1 MKRNNKKLLTIML
14 AGMLCAATV
23 GTVAAIAP
31 VNASA
36 VEPKTYDLTTI
47 FDSNDSA
54 NVIKG
59 EGEGE
64 ARKTAFNLGNGD
76 SVKYTRNL
84 AIQWYTAKDAVNY
97 TTIKFSLGAVNFKS
111 MSFTF
116 KSLPMHATKDEVAIN
131 TVKFIN
137 KDGVVTAKVIASG
150 EEEKD
155 DAVTIDATAALEL
168 KLGIGSKVG
177 NYSVY
182 IGTEKLGEFTNI
194 GAKYFR
200 TSTVADDK
208 MNALEITAEADA
220 AAADSVVYLSEIN
233 GQRFVGISAD
243 NKVKDNAKPVMV
255 VNEEISEFV
264 LGTRF
269 QLDYNFI
276 DVLDDTMT
284 TTGASNYYQ
293 YSLAD
298 TEAPKE
304 EAYTTL
310 QIKDKG
316 TYFMETVVY
325 KNENGEW
332 SKTEADGYTA
342 TTVYR
347 EKKAEYV
354 SIKFSP
360 KDDTYIETSGE
371 YAKAVYD
378 LSWYATNFETFNET
392 DYLIFNRN
400 IQGPNYK
407 EAYQDDKNWKE
418 TGTQDEPQE
427 LSDFRELLN
436 ARASK
441 VSGGSNAEI
450 ELPSLSWLIEDKN
463 NGYNSLK
470 FTISYKSHS
479 SSSPKL
485 ESNLKSTELKLDA
498 SDPGKYEFKVFA
510 TDAAG
515 NAMYALDNDDTT
527 LVKVTSSN
535 VWDLENIPSFTYTIS
550 AKGIETAD
558 KEDNDTL
565 DNKNIG
571 ESYTMSTIDI
581 VGITGSE
588 GSAYNLYKLDLSKY
602 TGAGKEKITVDALS
616 KIKFASLQVHAQN
629 VVNEKLATTTADK
642 IDYAEVNKTAYARA
656 LAVVIGGDAV
666 ALEKIFVAID
676 EYDDRI
682 TEDNTEAWDNS
693 DNKFNWKP
701 ASRSFKTAESGT
713 YLIIADYWDTDMKYV
728 DHVPAYQLVEVASEK
743 DVIKGETEWLKNNI
757 VSVIL
762 FSVAALMLILII
774 ILLLVKPSDETLED
788 VDEKVIAKRKQ
799 ATDKNKKK

>member
-23 GTVAAIAP
+23 GTVAAVAP
-31 VNASA
+31 VAVSA
-36 VEPKTYDLTTI
+36 AEAKSYDLTAI
-47 FDSNDSA
+47 FNSNDAA

-76 SVKYTRNL
+76 AVQYTRNL
-84 AIQWYTAKDAVNY
+84 AIQWFTAKDTPNY
-97 TTIKFSLGAVNFKS
+97 TTVKFSLGAINFTS
-111 MSFTF
+111 MSFAF
-116 KSLPMHATKDEVAIN
+116 KSLPMHATKDEVSVN
-131 TVKFIN
+131 TVKFT
-137 KDGVVTAKVIASG
+137 KTADGVSAKVIASG
-150 EEEKD
+150 EEENKEETGTPIAT
-155 DAVTIDATAALEL
+155 DAEIVLS
-168 KLGIGSKVG
+168 LGAGSEAG

-182 IGTEKLGEFTNI
+182 IGTEKIGEFANV

-200 TSTVADDK
+200 TNNSSDDK
-208 MNALEITAEADA
+208 MNAFEITAEADA
-220 AAADSVVYLSEIN
+220 AAADSVVYLNEIN
-233 GQRFVGISAD
+233 GQSFTGITAE

-269 QLDYNFI
+269 QLDYTFI
-276 DVLDDTMT
+276 DVLDDSMT

-298 TEAPKE
+298 TEAPKD

-316 TYFMETVVY
+316 TYFLETVVY
-325 KNENGEW
+325 KNEAGEY
-332 SKTEADGYTA
+332 SKTAADGYTA

-347 EKKAEYV
+347 EKNAEYV

-371 YAKAVYD
+371 FAKAVYD
-378 LSWYATNFETFNET
+378 LSWYANNFATFNEI

-407 EAYQDDKNWKE
+407 AYAA
-418 TGTQDEPQE
+418 DELTTFTAE
-427 LSDFRELLN
+427 LQTK
-436 ARASK
+436 ASK
-441 VSGGSNAEI
+441 VSAGSNAEI
-450 ELPSLSWLIEDKN
+450 ELPSLSWLIEDQN

-485 ESNLKSTELKLDA
+485 ESNLKSSELKLDA
-498 SDPGKYEFKVFA
+498 TESGEYEFKVFA

-515 NAMYALDNDDTT
+515 NAMYAKDNEGVD
-527 LVKVTSSN
+527 VKVTSDN
-535 VWDLENIPSFTYTIS
+535 VWDLDSIPSFSYTIS
-550 AKGIETAD
+550 AKGIQTAD

-571 ESYTMSTIDI
+571 ESYTMSAVEI
-581 VGITGSE
+581 VGVTGSE
-588 GSAYNLYKLDLSKY
+588 GSEYKLYKLDLSKY
-602 TGAGKEKITVDALS
+602 TGAGKEKLTTDVLS
-616 KIKFASLQVHAQN
+616 NIKFASLKVHAQN
-629 VVNEKLATTTADK
+629 VVNEKLAVDADNDGKPDITADK
-642 IDYAEVNKTAYARA
+642 IDYAEVNRLAYARA
-656 LAVVIGGDAV
+656 LAATIGGDAA
-666 ALEKIFVAID
+666 ALVNIFVEID

-682 TEDNTEAWDNS
+682 TEDMTEAWDNS
-693 DNKFNWKP
+693 DNRFNWKP
-701 ASRSFKTAESGT
+701 TSRSFKTAESGT
-713 YLIIADYWDTDMKYV
+713 YLILADYWDNDMKYV

-788 VDEKVIAKRKQ
+788 VDEKIIAKRKQ